1 MSICVESEIGQLKRV
16 LVHRPGAEI
25 DRMVPR
31 MMEQLLFD
39 DILYARLAREEHDS
53 FCGVLQKAGV
63 ETVYAGDLLQDVTG
77 DESCRKEIFDW
88 LERRQEQPV
97 SGPEG
102 LMSLAGPEL
111 AEALISGVRNS
122 KSYEG
127 QEHLLYDLAPVP
139 NYFFQRDPQVVMG
152 DRIMISSMAT
162 GARRRE
168 SLLSRAIFRH
178 HPTLAGAKSMFFVGE
193 DPASPD
199 FPIGGDRPSLEGG
212 DVLIADRE
220 TLLVGVSQ
228 RSNRRGVERLAEY
241 LRVEETPFRHLII
254 VDLPNERSYMHL
266 DTVFTF
272 IDHATC
278 LAYAPIIRSGG
289 TLSGQVFHVPLDAKE
304 LSFSLRHSLPEALS
318 EVGIDVEVVPCGGD
332 KDVLDQEREQWTDGA
347 NAFAIAPGVILL
359 YQRNRRTVEELS
371 RRGWRVV
378 TEDQV
383 NSGEQAVLGQGKTVI
398 TITGHELSRARGG
411 PRCMTMP
418 LLRESL

>member
-1 MSICVESEIGQLKRV
+1 MSIHVESEIGLLRRV

-39 DILYARLAREEHDS
+39 DILYARLAREEHDG
-53 FCGVLQKAGV
+53 FCGVLQRAGV
-63 ETVYAGDLLQDVTG
+63 ETVYAGDLLLEVTG
-77 DESCRKEIFDW
+77 KEAARAEIFDW
-88 LERRQEQPV
+88 MERRQEQPR

-102 LMSLAGPEL
+102 LMAMSGAEL
-111 AEALISGVRNS
+111 AEALVSGVRNPE
-122 KSYEG
+122 SYRSTEAK
-127 QEHLLYDLAPVP
+127 LYDLPPVP
-139 NYFFQRDPQVVMG
+139 NYFFQRDPQIVMG
-152 DRIMISSMAT
+152 DRVLISSMAT
-162 GARRRE
+162 AARRRE
-168 SLLSRAIFRH
+168 SLLSRTIFRH
-178 HPTLAGAKSMFFVGE
+178 HPRLAGAASMFFVGE

-212 DVLIADRE
+212 DVLVANPQ

-241 LRVEETPFRHLII
+241 LRVEQTPFRNLII
-254 VDLPNERSYMHL
+254 VDLPHQRSYMHL

-272 IDHATC
+272 IDHGTC
-278 LAYAPIIRSGG
+278 LAYAPIIQPGG
-289 TLSGQVFHVPLDAKE
+289 SLSGQVFHVSLVARE
-304 LSFSLRHSLPEALS
+304 LSFSLRRSLPAALA
-318 EVGIDVEVVPCGGD
+318 EVGLEVEIVPCGGD

-359 YQRNRRTVEELS
+359 YQRNRRTVDELS

-378 TEDQV
+378 TEEQI
-383 NSGEQAVLGQGKTVI
+383 NSGQEAVLGQGKSVI

-418 LLRESL
+418 LLRDAL